1 MRMKRCICGFMATV
15 DEWNGKGIVMYCPEC
30 GGYDLKRDELYE
42 MAMKHRMTL
51 AYVDRHRRMW
61 AKDSESEDIDDEA
74 YKAACEMAVEMV
86 DELFRGIHD
95 AEEAW
100 RDERREEVDYLW
112 RATAGSPYG
121 RGTARRSARACSSTS
136 ARSGRRDGR

>member
-1 MRMKRCICGFMATV
+1 MRKKRCVCGFMADV
-15 DEWNGKGIVMYCPEC
+15 DEWNAKGVVMYCPEC

-51 AYVDRHRRMW
+51 AYVDRYRKMW
-61 AKDSESEDIDDEA
+61 AKDAESEDIDDEA
-74 YKAACEMAVEMV
+74 YKAACQMAVEMA

-100 RDERREEVDYLW
+100 RDEKKEEVDYLW
-112 RATAGSPYG
+112 WQTV
-121 RGTARRSARACSSTS
+121 
-136 ARSGRRDGR
+136 